1 MDPIDLPSGIRAL
14 GPDAVA
20 RLQTLVGQAEQRQAD
35 EAEAALQTALQLVPW
50 PVRGIV
56 RKVLLG

>member
-1 MDPIDLPSGIRAL
+1 MTPLEVPPGIAAL
-14 GPDAVA
+14 GPEAVA
-20 RLQTLVGQAEQRQAD
+20 RLQALVAQAEQRQAD
-35 EAEAALQTALQLVPW
+35 EAEASLQTALQVVPW